1 MSAAFCGVEV
11 LARECRGGVTDKW
24 NNMMGA
30 CSAGCVGNIG
40 KGPGDPPSLH
50 PPSLSTLPSASL
62 RVSYD
67 VRRRVRLVS
76 VTQSFLDAL
85 PV

>member
-40 KGPGDPPSLH
+40 KGPGDLPSLH
-50 PPSLSTLPSASL
+50 PPFCFSEG
-62 RVSYD
+62 V
-67 VRRRVRLVS
+67 VRRPPPSPPPLCH
-76 VTQSFLDAL
+76 AII
-85 PV
+85 P

>member
-11 LARECRGGVTDKW
+11 LARECRGGETDKW

-30 CSAGCVGNIG
+30 CSAGCVGNLG

-50 PPSLSTLPSASL
+50 PPCALSPTSLLLLCGCGTTVAS
-62 RVSYD
+62 
-67 VRRRVRLVS
+67 
-76 VTQSFLDAL
+76 
-85 PV
+85 